1 VRYWRSVPTDNQILP
16 QTVRNS
22 EPAIFQPFIVGEGY
36 TDEEFDRRLYL
47 GRRMIEKEVQASS
60 IKGKESF
67 WICSLDRRIIV
78 YKGLLRGNQIDGY
91 YKDLKDENLKTS
103 FALVHIRFSTNTSGS
118 WNLAHPYRRLI
129 HNGEFNTIKG
139 NVNWMNARESNLEHP
154 EFGERI
160 EELKPIIAD
169 GNQSDSASL
178 DNVLELLLATGRSL
192 PHALRMLIPDA
203 WQEDANLVDE
213 ERKDWYKFH
222 ASLVEPWDGPSLVI
236 ATDGERIGAILDR
249 NGLRPCRYDVT
260 SDNVLVMA
268 SEAGVLEIPPEK
280 IIKRGRLGPGQLFLA
295 EPGKGIYSEE
305 EILKE
310 FSDPKYKK
318 WVESNQIRLEEL
330 VERNTKPRGSVKQLR
345 QYQAAFGYT
354 YDELDR
360 LIKPMLETGKDPVG
374 SMGDDTPLAILSEF
388 NRPLSSYFRQ
398 LFAQVTNP
406 PVDNIRESLVFSLET
421 RIGHKRNIL
430 NESEDHAKQLVLKSP
445 ILTDED
451 VNTILHI
458 GHKMQVETVEITYD
472 GKDLEKS
479 LESILEE
486 CVEKVK
492 TGSEILVLTDRNV
505 DKKKFPIPS
514 LLAVSSVHHHLIRNG
529 LRTRVG
535 IVVES
540 GDPRT
545 VHQMAA
551 LIGHG
556 AGAINPYLAYQT
568 IEDIVNGSEEC
579 SVGESI
585 EAYIKALEEGLLK
598 VMSKIGISTIESY
611 KGAQTF
617 ESIGL
622 NSKLIDEHF
631 TGTANRIEG
640 IGIKEIEGQIR
651 ERHQAGFSSGLDLER
666 QGEFEFRTT
675 GIHHQWN
682 PKTVSRLQQAVRTG
696 EYAKY
701 QEFAELINEQNGNFQ
716 TLRGLLE
723 FEPDRE
729 PVLIEEVEPVSS
741 IVQRFSSA
749 AMSLGSLSEEA
760 HENTAIGMNR
770 IGGKSNTGEGGEPP
784 ERFGTEK
791 GCSVKQVASGRF
803 GVTSYYLASAN
814 ELQIKMAQGSK
825 PGEGGQLPGHKV
837 NEMIARVRRSVPGVG
852 LISPPPQHDIY
863 SIEDLKQLIYD
874 LKCSNPKADINVK
887 LVAEAGIGQI
897 AAGVA
902 KANADVIHISGHS
915 GGTGASPRTS
925 IKHAGSPWEL
935 GLSEA
940 NQMLCATGL
949 RSRVKLSVDGGI
961 KTGRDVAIAA
971 MLGAEEY
978 VFGTG
983 SLVAGGCVMAR
994 QCHNNTCP
1002 VGIATQDPKLRDRF
1016 RGEPEHVM
1024 NYMEFIA
1031 QDLREIMASLGFR
1044 KMEEMIGRANL
1055 LQQREVEMGFKV
1067 ETLDLSPLTARITG
1081 TDRYKTR
1088 QQTHLIENS
1097 IDWEVIDK
1105 SEGAI
1110 SKKESVEIV
1119 DLDLQT
1125 SNRAFGT
1132 ILSNRISKMHGEEGL
1147 PEDTIIIKSRGTA
1160 GQSFG
1165 AFLARGVTILMK
1177 GIGNDYVGKGLSGG
1191 KIAIMAP
1198 ENSGFTPEE
1207 NTIIGNVALYGAT
1220 DGELYVNGLAGERFA
1235 VRNSGAKTVVEG
1247 VGDHGCEYMTG
1258 GVVVVLGETGKN
1270 FAAGMSGGI
1279 AYVYDPEARLDN
1291 YCNSEICDIAVV
1303 LEESDE
1309 KMIKRLL
1316 QNHVAYTESELAKS
1330 ILEAWENERRSF
1342 VKVMPEAY
1350 LDAIGKWPDAD
1361 VRKTLPVAV
1370 ADAA

>member
-1 VRYWRSVPTDNQILP
+1 MVANLAGSCEPALLIDPKEERSSCGVGAVMDLEGEKRHSVVKMGMEVLSNMIHRGAIGIERDAGDGAGIMLQIPHEFFKQVIPIEIPSQYGTGLVFFPQDGKEIINLKNIIEEELSGQGLEVRYWRSVPTDNQILP

-915 GGTGASPRTS
+915 GGSGASPRTS

-1198 ENSGFTPEE
+1198 
-1207 NTIIGNVALYGAT
+1207 
-1220 DGELYVNGLAGERFA
+1220 
-1235 VRNSGAKTVVEG
+1235 
-1247 VGDHGCEYMTG
+1247 
-1258 GVVVVLGETGKN
+1258 
-1270 FAAGMSGGI
+1270 
-1279 AYVYDPEARLDN
+1279 
-1291 YCNSEICDIAVV
+1291 
-1303 LEESDE
+1303 
-1309 KMIKRLL
+1309 
-1316 QNHVAYTESELAKS
+1316 
-1330 ILEAWENERRSF
+1330 
-1342 VKVMPEAY
+1342 
-1350 LDAIGKWPDAD
+1350 
-1361 VRKTLPVAV
+1361 
-1370 ADAA
+1370 